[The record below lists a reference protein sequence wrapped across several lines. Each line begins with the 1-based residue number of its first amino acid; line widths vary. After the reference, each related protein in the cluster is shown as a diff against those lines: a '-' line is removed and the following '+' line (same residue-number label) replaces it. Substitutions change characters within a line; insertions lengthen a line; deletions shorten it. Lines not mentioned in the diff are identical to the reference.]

1 MPDWISRVFS
11 IDDLW
16 SVVGY
21 GLILSV
27 NQLTRNP
34 MPFSDI
40 SLLASGMLAIVWLL
54 SGAIRARNE
63 QHSPNVRVVLW
74 AAIAVASAAMGL
86 LT

>member
-1 MPDWISRVFS
+1 MPQWISRFLS

-40 SLLASGMLAIVWLL
+40 SLLAAGMLAIVWLL
-54 SGAIRARNE
+54 SGGIRARNKE
-63 QHSPNVRVVLW
+63 RYPNVRVVLW
-74 AAIAVASAAMGL
+74 AVIAAVSAMGFIK
-86 LT
+86 

>member
-1 MPDWISRVFS
+1 MPQWVSRFLS

-16 SVVGY
+16 SLVGY

-27 NQLTRNP
+27 NQLVQNP

-40 SLLASGMLAIVWLL
+40 SLLAAGMVAIIWLF

-63 QHSPNVRVVLW
+63 DRHPNVRVVFW
-74 AAIAVASAAMGL
+74 AVIATVSALGL
-86 LT
+86 IK

>member
-16 SVVGY
+16 SLVGY

-27 NQLTRNP
+27 NQLTQNP

-54 SGAIRARNE
+54 GGTIRARNE
-63 QHSPNVRVVLW
+63 QHSPNARVVLW
-74 AAIAVASAAMGL
+74 ATIAAASAAAGL